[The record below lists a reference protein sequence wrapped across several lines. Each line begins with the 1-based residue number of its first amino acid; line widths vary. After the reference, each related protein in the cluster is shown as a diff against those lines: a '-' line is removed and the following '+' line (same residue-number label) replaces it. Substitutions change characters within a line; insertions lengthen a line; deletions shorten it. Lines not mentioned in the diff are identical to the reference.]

1 MCSGSRVRTDPAC
14 DVNPGPSD
22 ERQPLSDVRV
32 IAIEQAVAAPLCT
45 RHLADLGADVIK
57 VERPDGGD
65 FARAYDTIAHG
76 ESAYFVW
83 LNYGKRSVTIDLG
96 SVAGQD
102 RLANLLGS
110 ADVLVHN
117 LGPGAMGRLGF
128 DPETIATRWPS
139 LIACSISGYGS
150 DGPYRD
156 RKAFDLLLQGE
167 SGLAATTGTPAQPA
181 KVGISV
187 ADIAAG
193 MYALSGIL
201 AALRRRDRTGAGE
214 RIEISMLECLAE
226 WLAVPALYQRYGG
239 AAPKRSGLEHATI
252 APYGPYACA
261 DGTVNLAVQ
270 NRGQWERLCR
280 QVLDSSHLVDDPRFA
295 TNESRVHNRDALA
308 GLIASV
314 LGSLPVAEIRDRLT
328 RADVPFGDVNDI
340 AGLLAHA
347 QLAARD
353 RWWDVATPS
362 GPIRVARPPFGMTGL
377 RSTLRAVP
385 ALGQHDDEVDR

>member
-1 MCSGSRVRTDPAC
+1 MNTGAP
-14 DVNPGPSD
+14 D
-22 ERQPLSDVRV
+22 EQLPLSDVRV

-65 FARAYDTIAHG
+65 FARAYDTIADG

-83 LNYGKRSVTIDLG
+83 LNYGKRSVTVDLG
-96 SVAGQD
+96 SAGGRD
-102 RLANLLGS
+102 RLAKLLDS
-110 ADVLVHN
+110 AQVLVHN
-117 LGPGAMGRLGF
+117 LGPGALARLGF
-128 DPETIATRWPS
+128 DAATLANRWPT
-139 LIACSISGYGS
+139 LIACAISGYGS

-167 SGLAATTGTPAQPA
+167 SGLASTTGTPAEPA

-193 MYALSGIL
+193 MYALASIL

-214 RIEISMLECLAE
+214 HIEISMLECLAE
-226 WLAVPALYQRYGG
+226 WLSVPSLYQRYGG
-239 AAPKRSGLEHATI
+239 AAPQRTGLHHATI

-270 NRGQWERLCR
+270 NRGQWERLCT
-280 QVLDSSHLVDDPRFA
+280 QVLASPLLVDDPRFA
-295 TNESRVHNRDALA
+295 TNEARVANRDALS
-308 GLIASV
+308 GLVASV
-314 LGSLPVAEIRDRLT
+314 LAPIPAAEIRERLT
-328 RADVPFGDVNDI
+328 RADVPFGDANDI
-340 AGLLAHA
+340 AGLLAHP

-353 RWWDVATPS
+353 GWWDVGTPS
-362 GPIRVARPPFGMTGL
+362 GSVRVARPPFGMTGSPSEP
-377 RSTLRAVP
+377 RPVP
-385 ALGQHDDEVDR
+385 ALGQHDNEVGR